1 MRVSNSTTYREF
13 NRNMAINQN
22 RLQKYQNQ
30 LNSLTEYS
38 KSSDNPLMFAK
49 IININDSIAQN
60 ANYNSTIGDS
70 MAWGKTQDSALA
82 SATDSMHRIRQLIE
96 SSATGT
102 QGKEEMLA
110 NKNEIISEIEGIV
123 DSLNTN
129 FDGRYIFGGKNTK
142 TPPFEILKDTDGNIT
157 EIKYHGTKDQ
167 VAADGSILAK
177 DGNLSREIATGVTV
191 DLISDGRLFM
201 KEEGTEAN
209 PDNLST
215 FFSEIMTAINSD
227 DKGALSGKLLA
238 KIDVHTE
245 NFVNVRS
252 RIGTVTNR
260 FEAAKERNE
269 SENINLKEVLSEKQD
284 VDVIQKYM
292 EYSNQML
299 AYQASLSMG
308 TKIMQISILDYM

>member
-60 ANYNSTIGDS
+60 ANYNATIGDS

-82 SATDSMHRIRQLIE
+82 SATDSLHRIRQLIE

-102 QGKEEMLA
+102 QGKEEMQA

-129 FDGRYIFGGKNTK
+129 FDGRYIFGGRNTK
-142 TPPFEILKDTDGNIT
+142 TPPFEIVKDGDGNIS

-167 VAADGSILAK
+167 VVNGVTVAK

-209 PDNLST
+209 PENLST
-215 FFSEIMTAINSD
+215 FFSDIMTALNSD
-227 DKGALSGKLLA
+227 DKGALSGDLLA

-308 TKIMQISILDYM
+308 TKIMQISILDYI

>member
-60 ANYNSTIGDS
+60 VNYNSTIGDS

-82 SATDSMHRIRQLIE
+82 SATDSLHRIRQLIE

-142 TPPFEILKDTDGNIT
+142 TAPFEIVKDTDGNIS

-167 VAADGSILAK
+167 IGADGSVIAK
-177 DGNLSREIATGVTV
+177 DGNLSREIATGVSV

-201 KEEGTEAN
+201 NEEGTETD
-209 PDNLST
+209 PENLST
-215 FFSEIMTAINSD
+215 FFSDIMTAINSD
-227 DKGALSGKLLA
+227 DKEALSGKLLA

-269 SENINLKEVLSEKQD
+269 SENTNLKEVLSEKQD

-308 TKIMQISILDYM
+308 TKIMQISILDYI